1 MYTLET
7 AQHTQNNAISFPR
20 SKRSTVPLSGAQI
33 TLTAAVHV
41 ASSPLSKLISHT
53 RCSLAEAQVSK
64 QVNLLTIPKT

>member
-1 MYTLET
+1 MQSVFPNTL
-7 AQHTQNNAISFPR
+7 QPLKQPGS
-20 SKRSTVPLSGAQI
+20 SKHSTVPLSGVQI
-33 TLTAAVHV
+33 TLTAAVPM